1 MNSNYSYY
9 LSFDCATKT
18 FAYVLVKINNNYCIK
33 DIIMKINIIL
43 NSIDNFQET
52 KKKELIEKFNERF
65 NNAITIIS
73 SDCTDLIPYKNNK
86 DITMIERVKS
96 VTKYINNNILPLL
109 TDISNDTLT
118 ILIEFQMSHN
128 TQSKTVSIVLLTLFA
143 DYDKIILVKPTLK
156 NKISL
161 NEKGKYSYFIEKYK
175 SNYNANKKHVLYNF
189 KLFEYI
195 FNQKIDMS
203 DKLKENIADSFMQ
216 ILGYIIF

>member
-1 MNSNYSYY
+1 MNSNINYY

-18 FAYVLVKINNNYCIK
+18 FAYVLVKINTSYCLK
-33 DIIMKINIIL
+33 DIISKINIIL
-43 NSIDNFQET
+43 NSINNFEEN

-65 NNAITIIS
+65 NDVITIIS
-73 SDCTDLIPYKNNK
+73 SDCVDLIPNKNNK
-86 DITMIERVKS
+86 DINTVERVKI
-96 VTKYINNNILPLL
+96 VTKYVNENIFPLLKDINNDLL
-109 TDISNDTLT
+109 S

-128 TQSKTVSIVLLTLFA
+128 TQSKIVSIILITLFSN
-143 DYDKIILVKPTLK
+143 YDKIILIKPTLK

-161 NEKGKYSYFIEKYK
+161 NDEGKYSNFISKYK
-175 SNYNANKKHVLYNF
+175 NNYTANKKHVLYNF

-195 FNQKIDMS
+195 FNKNINMR